1 MRQFYAMARL
11 SPVAAAFLLL
21 TGVVYTSSCVNA
33 AEAPPT
39 VALRGGAHSGFDRLV
54 FDWPTAVTYKIK
66 RDGTVVTVQFA
77 RAARFTENGMR
88 WDKLRRITAPG
99 MVEQGSGY
107 RFSVAARASI
117 KAFRSGTAL
126 VVDVSGSPAATTI
139 QPSVVVPVAQV
150 EEPIKGAM
158 PPAAVVSQASSQN
171 LAPLQLMPITSAASA
186 VPNKSGEIP
195 RARQAL
201 DDLDRARL
209 REQAPPPLAD
219 SVVPVPAAGQPP
231 QLLVQFNPGVPLAL
245 AAFIRGGYGYLI
257 FERKLAL
264 DNKALISASQ
274 AALVLQP
281 LNLDKATGWRFAM
294 PRGADLRVDRNGNSW
309 RIYIAGDRRQVPITL
324 ELQAEPNYPLGAR
337 LFLPV
342 VSPPPVVSFTD
353 PVIGDRLSVVP
364 LLNPGDALSK
374 SRLYADLSLLP
385 TAQGLVVVHR
395 NDALAVRQVPN
406 GIEISADNGLRLSP
420 AQDTG
425 LATRTA
431 DVSRAGNQST
441 LFDFA
446 RWRGRAGET
455 FTDARQRLMQNI
467 VDVPEDERDRARI
480 ALARLYFAYG
490 YAAEAL
496 ALLNFVQERLPDLF
510 ARPEYS
516 ALHGAAQILANNP
529 AAGLKDLAG
538 PELKTA
544 PERPLWEA
552 LALAQLRDYPAA
564 AKQFNATIH
573 LIDNYP
579 TPIFARFASM
589 ALEAA
594 VANGEVTKADQ
605 WLENWR
611 LGKQHQ
617 EFMDSAAAHYLQ
629 GVAYY
634 ALKNSEQAAKH
645 WRIAASGHDRLY
657 RTRAEIALVD
667 YDLGRGKLTAAA
679 AAQRLEGLRF
689 AWRGDALEWEVLRRL
704 GLYYFQAN
712 KFRDGFVNLE
722 RARRLYPDMPGNEE
736 LAKKL
741 SDTFHDLF
749 TTDLGNQLSP
759 LEALSL
765 YQDYRGLV
773 TDPAV
778 ARPIMQSLT
787 GRLVQIDLL
796 EQAALLLQDL
806 MRNTSGED
814 KARIGARLAGISL
827 LDKQP
832 DKALAALT
840 DSQTEG
846 LSENLQQERQLLQAR
861 ALIEQN
867 HNNEAKAILQT
878 RHDDTALQL
887 LGDIAWRDGDWAEA
901 ARVLRQRLGV
911 AGSETLSSDMAQLAV
926 RAATA
931 LALAGDQA
939 GLEQLAKDFNPAM
952 RATPQYPVFAVLTES
967 QDVQSLREIAAR
979 VGNDSAADSFRKFLE
994 RYRNASGAAREE
1006 KPTEPA
1012 AKAPVTPP

>member
-1 MRQFYAMARL
+1 MARL
-11 SPVAAAFLLL
+11 PSISAAAFLVFS
-21 TGVVYTSSCVNA
+21 GVALSSSCVIA
-33 AEAPPT
+33 AET
-39 VALRGGAHSGFDRLV
+39 VSAVAVRGGAHGGFDRLV
-54 FDWPTAVTYKIK
+54 FDWPQAVAYQIK
-66 RDGTVVTVQFA
+66 RDGAMVTVEFAAPAQFTTKGA
-77 RAARFTENGMR
+77 RWE
-88 WDKLRRITAPG
+88 KLRRIAQPG
-99 MVEQGSGY
+99 AVVAASGSRY
-107 RFSVAARASI
+107 QFSVAPRAGI

-126 VVDVSGSPAATTI
+126 VVDISGVAAVATSAPPPPAVAATSSPVKEVVAPA
-139 QPSVVVPVAQV
+139 PSAAANAAT
-150 EEPIKGAM
+150 GAD
-158 PPAAVVSQASSQN
+158 
-171 LAPLQLMPITSAASA
+171 LAPLALAPVADLARQAPAPPDAR
-186 VPNKSGEIP
+186 

-201 DDLDRARL
+201 DTLAATRWRQ
-209 REQAPPPLAD
+209 EAPAPLTA
-219 SVVPVPAAGQPP
+219 SQVPVPAAGQPP
-231 QLLVQFNPGVPLAL
+231 QLLVQLNPGVPLAL
-245 AAFIRGGYGYLI
+245 AAYVRGGYGYLI

-264 DNKALISASQ
+264 DNKALISAPLP
-274 AALVLQP
+274 ALALQP

-294 PRGADLRVDRNGNSW
+294 PRGADLRVDRNGYSW
-309 RIYIAGDRRQVPITL
+309 RVYLAGDRRQIPITL

-342 VSPPPVVSFTD
+342 VSPPPVVTLTD
-353 PVIGDRLSVVP
+353 PVIGDTLSVVP
-364 LLNPGDALSK
+364 LLNPGDALTK
-374 SRLYADLSLLP
+374 PRHYADLSLLP
-385 TAQGLVVVHR
+385 TAQGLVVAHR
-395 NDALAVRQVPN
+395 NDMLAVRQVPN
-406 GIEISADNGLRLSP
+406 GIEMSAADGLRLSP
-420 AQDTG
+420 AQDSG
-425 LATRTA
+425 LMSRVEA
-431 DVSRAGNQST
+431 SRAANQST
-441 LFDFA
+441 LFDFG
-446 RWRGRAGET
+446 RWRGRPGES

-496 ALLNFVQERLPDLF
+496 ALLNYVQERLPDLF
-510 ARPEYS
+510 VRPEFR

-529 AAGLKDLAG
+529 AAGLQDFAS
-538 PELKTA
+538 PELQA
-544 PERPLWEA
+544 AVERPLWEA

-564 AKQFNATIH
+564 AKKFNATIDR
-573 LIDNYP
+573 IDDYP
-579 TPIFARFASM
+579 APIFARFAAM

-594 VANGEVTKADQ
+594 VANGEATKADQ

-611 LGKQHQ
+611 LGKQHP
-617 EFMDSAAAHYLQ
+617 EFLESAAAHYLQ

-634 ALKNSEQAAKH
+634 TLKNSEQAAKH
-645 WRIAASGHDRLY
+645 WRIAAAGQDRLY

-704 GLYYFQAN
+704 GLYYFQAG

-722 RARRLYPDMPGNEE
+722 RARRLYPTMPGNEA
-736 LAKKL
+736 LAQKL

-796 EQAALLLQDL
+796 EQAGLLLQDL
-806 MRNTSGED
+806 MRSSTGED

-832 DKALAALT
+832 NKALTALA
-840 DSQTEG
+840 DSQADN
-846 LSENLQQERQLLQAR
+846 LPPNLQQERQLLQAR

-867 HNNEAKAILQT
+867 RTDEAKTILQA
-878 RHDDTALQL
+878 RSDDTALQL
-887 LGDIAWRDGDWAEA
+887 LADIAWRAGDWGEA
-901 ARVLRQRLGV
+901 ARLLRQRLG
-911 AGSETLSSDMAQLAV
+911 AASREALPPDRAQLAV

-931 LALAGDQA
+931 LALAGDQT
-939 GLEQLAKDFNPAM
+939 GLEQLAKDFGVAL

-979 VGNDSAADSFRKFLE
+979 VGNDGAADSFNKFLE
-994 RYRNASGAAREE
+994 RYREASGAAREE
-1006 KPTEPA
+1006 KPGAPA
-1012 AKAPVTPP
+1012 TLPAPVTPP